1 MSYIIAATD
10 FSAVADNAVYYAAA
24 LADAL
29 RLDLVIMNAFS
40 MPIMI
45 GDVPTPA
52 ALINDAEADAKT
64 KIKEF
69 EKALTAMHPGL
80 AISSL
85 VVYGNAIESLEHYAV
100 AHRRPQFAVMGNS
113 NTAED
118 SAWLFSTL
126 KTAAN
131 ELSFPLIAVPPGITF
146 KSPTSMCLALD
157 VEREHAAAD
166 LHSISAFCSQLHI
179 TLHVLNVQKDVF
191 NRDNIPEVSNA
202 VKKVL
207 APATPHYH
215 FRYDAN
221 IDQTIDQFCTENN
234 IDWLVVIHGKYSLF
248 EGLFH
253 RSHTKALA
261 AIAGI
266 PLLILHEHQS

>member
-40 MPIMI
+40 MPLMI

-69 EKALTAMHPGL
+69 EKALTAMYPGL

-131 ELSFPLIAVPPGITF
+131 DLSFPVIAVPPGVSY
-146 KSPTSMCLALD
+146 KSPASACLALD
-157 VEREHAAAD
+157 VDRYPGTHVLKGFAAT
-166 LHSISAFCSQLHI
+166 CSQMHI
-179 TLHVLNVQKDVF
+179 TLHVLNVQKDAYTF
-191 NRDNIPEVSNA
+191 ENA
-202 VKKVL
+202 PDMSDQVKKDL
-207 APATPHYH
+207 AHASPHYH
-215 FRYDAN
+215 FRHGSN
-221 IDQTIDQFCTENN
+221 IDDAIVEFCTDQN
-234 IDWLVVIHGKYSLF
+234 IDWLVVIHGQYSLF

-261 AIAGI
+261 AAAPI
-266 PLLILHEHQS
+266 PILILHEHQI